1 MSSTDLVNLKKLVEK
16 MLRDNEGLKK
26 EIAMMKQQMNEINKN
41 NETLISMM
49 NDLQVESVI
58 MEKRLQDQMDYIIL

>member
-1 MSSTDLVNLKKLVEK
+1 MSSTELVNLKKLVEK

-26 EIAMMKQQMNEINKN
+26 EITMMKQQMNEINKN
-41 NETLISMM
+41 MEDIR
-49 NDLQVESVI
+49 VENVS